1 MEERGKNKGEMPENL
16 NDNQMIILFAN
27 QKGGVGKSTLSLLF
41 SNYLTLVKNNVVTV
55 YDMDFQRSLYNK
67 AQAAKVIENPS
78 LYDVEAVE
86 LHQFKTI
93 WEKSKDCDQIR
104 IIDLAGKMDDDHLVP
119 VFQKSDL
126 ILCPFCYDEYSV
138 SSTIEFSFVITQLNP
153 AAKLIFIP
161 NRVRANVK
169 YETLESV
176 HAALKQFG
184 IVTQSIS
191 ERIDFQRI
199 TVFDIP
205 SPIFGVIEP
214 IFESIYN
221 EYIDPVWH
229 KMNT

>member
-1 MEERGKNKGEMPENL
+1 
-16 NDNQMIILFAN
+16 MIILFAN

-41 SNYLTLVKNNVVTV
+41 SNYLSLVKNSVVTV

-67 AQAAKVIENPS
+67 AQAAKVVENPS

-86 LHQFKTI
+86 LHQFETI
-93 WEKSKDCDQIR
+93 WRMSKDCDQIR

-153 AAKLIFIP
+153 VAKLIFIP

-205 SPIFGVIEP
+205 PTIFGVIEP